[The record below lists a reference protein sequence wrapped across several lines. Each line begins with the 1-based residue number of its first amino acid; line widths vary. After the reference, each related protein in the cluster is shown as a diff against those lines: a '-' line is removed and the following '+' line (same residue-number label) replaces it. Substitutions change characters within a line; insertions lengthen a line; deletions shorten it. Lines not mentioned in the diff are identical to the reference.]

1 MTASAAGVAD
11 IRRLSRLISEANA
24 ILVFTGA
31 GISTASGI
39 PDYRGPQGVW
49 KTRRPVL
56 YSDFMSSPTARAEYW
71 RQKLEDRGAFG
82 SARPNEVHRAVV
94 RLERSGKVDLVV
106 TQNVDGLHAEA
117 GTSAQRLIEVHG
129 TNRLVQC
136 QSCGERSDPSPHFA
150 AFAETGEAPVCACSG
165 YLKPATISF
174 GQQLRA
180 VDLARAFEAAKTC
193 DLVVALGSTLAVT
206 PAADIP
212 MTGAQHGAPYA
223 IVNQGSTEHD
233 RSPLVTLRVEGDVS
247 AIFPAAVGAAL
258 RDGSI
263 DPGRGGPTDGYPRE
277 AESSS

>member
-1 MTASAAGVAD
+1 MTASALGAEG
-11 IRRLSRLISEANA
+11 IRRLSRLISEANG

-39 PDYRGPQGVW
+39 PDYRGPHGVW
-49 KTRRPVL
+49 RTRRPVF
-56 YSDFMSSPTARAEYW
+56 YDAFMSSPTARAEYW
-71 RQKLEDRGAFG
+71 RQKLEDREAFG
-82 SARPNEVHRAVV
+82 SARPNEVHRAIV
-94 RLERSGKVDLVV
+94 RLERSGKVNLVV

-129 TNRLVQC
+129 TNRVVQC
-136 QSCGERSDPSPHFA
+136 QSCGERSNPSPHFA
-150 AFAETGEAPVCACSG
+150 AFAQTGEAPVCGCGG

-212 MTGAQHGAPYA
+212 MAGARHGAPYV
-223 IVNQGSTEHD
+223 IVNQGPTEHD
-233 RSPLVTLRVEGDVS
+233 RSPFVTLRAEGDVS
-247 AIFPAAVGAAL
+247 TIFPAAVATAL
-258 RDGSI
+258 GDGPI
-263 DPGRGGPTDGYPRE
+263 DPGGGGSADGYPRA